1 MKAPAGFPVGA
12 FTVRTVLSAP
22 VQQEVEHR
30 LAVPVLAAPLC
41 TECAAPGTNTTWTRG
56 VSLFWS

>member
-1 MKAPAGFPVGA
+1 M
-12 FTVRTVLSAP
+12 LSAP

-30 LAVPVLAAPLC
+30 LAASVLAVLLC
-41 TECAAPGTNTTWTRG
+41 PKCAAPGTNTTWTRG

>member
-1 MKAPAGFPVGA
+1 M
-12 FTVRTVLSAP
+12 LSAP